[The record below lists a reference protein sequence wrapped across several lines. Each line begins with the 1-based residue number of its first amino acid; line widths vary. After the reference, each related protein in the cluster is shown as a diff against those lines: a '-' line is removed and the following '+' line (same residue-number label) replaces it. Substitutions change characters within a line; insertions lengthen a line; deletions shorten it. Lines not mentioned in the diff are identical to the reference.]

1 MRENFGLGE
10 GESIFWEW
18 EIWSSGRW
26 LGLGYGGSSGN
37 QVMGSEDRNPIS
49 EVGGGKQGV
58 VMEGK
63 DGIVR

>member
-1 MRENFGLGE
+1 MRVRA
-10 GESIFWEW
+10 
-18 EIWSSGRW
+18 SSGS
-26 LGLGYGGSSGN
+26 GKSGVVEGGWGWDMAEVVETK
-37 QVMGSEDRNPIS
+37 VMGSEDRNPIS